1 MRKLA
6 GVAATASAMI
16 ALLGGGS
23 AAASPTL
30 GTQELPSS
38 GKETLAAHRAKDLG
52 AHVLRVHTAWSS
64 IEPTQQPNPA
74 SWNWA
79 ATDPWYDAL
88 KAQGIRPLILVVYSP
103 SWAQNVLECTNTP
116 RCPPGG
122 SHMGEWQTFVSEVVK
137 RYGVQTTPV
146 NPHYAD
152 PVGVEIWNEPN
163 IKTDWNTGG
172 GPSPSRYA
180 TMLSSA
186 YDAVKAAR
194 PDLPVYMGGLID
206 GADSAGNSISVETW
220 MQDMATYGVLGKYDV
235 LGFHAYPAGSPSDS
249 VSTVLGRLETSMQ
262 RARDSLAAVGQSS
275 KPIALTEIGI
285 GDPQQVDNV
294 KTTQAGDLLAAYYD
308 TTAMQGVTEFYIY
321 RLLQSSDTVNL
332 GLVNNDSTLTPRAG
346 FCGLK
351 AAFNPGP
358 YPGCP

>member
-6 GVAATASAMI
+6 GAAATAGAVM

-30 GTQELPSS
+30 GAQDLPPS
-38 GKETLAAHRAKDLG
+38 GQETLAAQRVKDLG
-52 AHVLRVHTAWSS
+52 ARVLRVHTAWSS
-64 IEPTQQPNPA
+64 IEPTPQSNPA
-74 SWNWA
+74 AWNWA

-103 SWAQNVLECTNTP
+103 SWAQNLLECMNTP
-116 RCPPGG
+116 RCPPGD
-122 SHMGEWQTFVSEVVK
+122 SHIGDWQTFVSEVVR
-137 RYGVQTTPV
+137 RYGVQTTPP

-163 IKTDWNTGG
+163 IKTDWNTPG

-194 PDLPVYMGGLID
+194 PDLPVYMGGLVD
-206 GADSAGNSISVETW
+206 SADSARKSISIETW
-220 MQDMATYGVLGKYDV
+220 MHEMDTYGVLGKYDV
-235 LGFHAYPAGSPSDS
+235 LGFHAYPGGSPSDS
-249 VSTVLGRLETSMQ
+249 VATVLGRLETSMQ
-262 RARDSLAAVGQSS
+262 RARSSLAVVGQSS

-285 GDPQQVDNV
+285 GDPQNVDNV
-294 KTTQAGDLLAAYYD
+294 QTTQAGDLVAAYYD
-308 TTAMQGVTEFYIY
+308 TTAMQGVIEFYVY
-321 RLLQSSDTVNL
+321 RLIQGPDSAAY
-332 GLVNNDSTLTPRAG
+332 GLVDNDSALTPRPG